1 MENRLLNRS
10 YICILI
16 NVVCINLGFN
26 MLSTVVTPYA
36 LTLGTTLT
44 TAGVAAGV
52 MSIVAMCSRPVT
64 GIVSDAF
71 DTRRLLFL
79 SSLLIVIVIL
89 TYSVVDNVTVLI
101 MLRVIHGLLFGL
113 SSTVMMA
120 ATRDCIPQ
128 GKLGE
133 GMGYYGASQAVAS
146 VIGPNLG
153 LTLSQTAGYTVTF
166 TVAAALTLSA
176 CAVSLFFKPE
186 RTERKSTGGKR
197 LALKSIIAPEVF
209 PYLAVCFIL
218 GSAGSL
224 DSNFLSLYAAE
235 NGIASIGWYFTLQA
249 LVLIV
254 AKFILGKASDRL
266 SFPVILVTGSAL
278 MGGALVS
285 LALLRA
291 SGGILLL
298 SCAAVL
304 RAVGTGLL
312 QPSVQ
317 AECFKAVAPE
327 RSGAASATYLIG
339 MDFGVGTAPVIGAL
353 IEEKAGYRGMYT
365 GYLIP
370 LVLASAVYFIYRNV
384 VKGKRE
390 NP

>member
-120 ATRDCIPQ
+120 ATRDCIPRVSSEREW
-128 GKLGE
+128 G
-133 GMGYYGASQAVAS
+133 
-146 VIGPNLG
+146 I
-153 LTLSQTAGYTVTF
+153 TA
-166 TVAAALTLSA
+166 L
-176 CAVSLFFKPE
+176 P
-186 RTERKSTGGKR
+186 R
-197 LALKSIIAPEVF
+197 L
-209 PYLAVCFIL
+209 
-218 GSAGSL
+218 
-224 DSNFLSLYAAE
+224 
-235 NGIASIGWYFTLQA
+235 W
-249 LVLIV
+249 
-254 AKFILGKASDRL
+254 
-266 SFPVILVTGSAL
+266 
-278 MGGALVS
+278 
-285 LALLRA
+285 
-291 SGGILLL
+291 
-298 SCAAVL
+298 
-304 RAVGTGLL
+304 
-312 QPSVQ
+312 
-317 AECFKAVAPE
+317 
-327 RSGAASATYLIG
+327 
-339 MDFGVGTAPVIGAL
+339 
-353 IEEKAGYRGMYT
+353 
-365 GYLIP
+365 P
-370 LVLASAVYFIYRNV
+370 L
-384 VKGKRE
+384 
-390 NP
+390 